1 MLHTNK
7 KYHIKSLLP
16 PHNQHSTKYGF
27 QGQQKVDEISGEGN
41 HYTAEFWEMDPRI
54 GRRWNRD
61 PLENKFP
68 WQAPYT
74 IFDNN
79 PTNKIDPTGQ
89 SASDPSTHTDKD
101 GNVVAV
107 KDDGDNG
114 VYKHKGDIE
123 ETKKELKENYNQKSN
138 TSAGGEKM
146 GTTKY
151 WDEFLVPKEDN
162 STPTDI
168 APNTKIL
175 FGTDWKALVDWGN
188 DHANRQDLTITMEE
202 SKSSQLLDIKTNQQW
217 APPSSGGTMTGRL
230 LNGQYSTA
238 RSAGNYLAGM
248 NGITGTIQGC
258 HISGITYM
266 KLAGAYQVGELTK
279 FNILRIMTYGAQ
291 FGPAPYYGEM
301 NYSGRRI
308 AEGIQSG
315 KNKIGK

>member
-1 MLHTNK
+1 MHFNRKRYTSTTIAFYDANVQSASD
-7 KYHIKSLLP
+7 YYAFGQLLP
-16 PHNQHSTKYGF
+16 GRNAGENYRYGF
-27 QGQQKVDEISGEGN
+27 NGMEEDNEIKGEGN
-41 HYTAEFWEMDPRI
+41 SYTTEFRQYDPRI
-54 GRRWNRD
+54 GRWLSMD
-61 PLENKFP
+61 PLAAQFP
-68 WQAPYT
+68 WQTPYCA
-74 IFDNN
+74 FDNK
-79 PTNKIDPTGQ
+79 PINKIDPKGE
-89 SASDPSTHTDKD
+89 SATDPSTHTDKD

-107 KDDGDNG
+107 YDDGDKG

-188 DHANRQDLTITMEE
+188 DHANRQDLTITMDE
-202 SKSSQLLDIKTNQQW
+202 SKSNQLLDIKTNQQW

-248 NGITGTIQGC
+248 NGITGTIQGY
-258 HISGITYM
+258 HISGVTYM
-266 KLAGAYQVGELTK
+266 KLAGAYQVGELT
-279 FNILRIMTYGAQ
+279 NIKYI
-291 FGPAPYYGEM
+291 
-301 NYSGRRI
+301 
-308 AEGIQSG
+308 
-315 KNKIGK
+315 